1 MSSRAPISDEDARR
15 AAETT
20 FDRNVVVVAGAG
32 TGKTTL
38 LVNRLVHLLMREP
51 QPVPITQTVAL
62 TYTNKA
68 ATEMKVRL
76 RERLTALKRASTG
89 CFQASDGGAVAVDE
103 LRTHYGLTAS
113 DIATRAEAALR
124 DLEKAQI
131 GTVHSFAA
139 HLLRLFPLE
148 AGVDPAFREDDGL
161 RFDEAFQLAWDVW
174 IDRELGREGAH
185 HSRWRALLQSTPL
198 EQLRGLAS
206 TLCNDLIDLDVL
218 FRQVSS
224 APDQGL
230 MEWIDNL
237 RDRAQTLLDSNDRP
251 KRRKIEHML
260 AGAVALLTLVKD
272 KGPQSIDEL
281 DPSAREWL
289 GKDPGLAIS
298 DWNAHEFS
306 HAVAVVTIVQKM
318 LVFNNAYFI
327 NLLTI
332 LRPFLSSI
340 RSTFARSGWISFDGL
355 LARARRL
362 LWDHPDIRERIKRE
376 YHAILIDE
384 FQDTDPVQ
392 YEILLALAEAS
403 GRASMIWQDMTLEP
417 GKLFIVGDPK
427 QSIYAFRRADMEA
440 FDRVVDKVLA
450 DGGTLYS
457 LTTNFRSDASILGPV
472 NEVFDRLLVRQPLVQ
487 PGNVHLQ
494 GDARRT
500 GNLTETGV
508 MIQVT
513 APAPGDDPFDAEG
526 AARAEGEVLARWLH
540 EDLLTRPG
548 VSAGQVAFLFRKLTQ
563 ADGYLDALRRYNI
576 PYLIEGEKHYYR
588 RQEVIDLVNLLRVLD
603 HPHDHIA
610 LLGILRSPL
619 GGLTDRDIYDLRE
632 AGGFGDLNENIL
644 HAWSHARAETV
655 RRLYRRLASLHHMVT
670 SLPLDEAIQVVF
682 DQLPLLE
689 LAAASLHGEQAVA
702 NLLKVRQTAASLAD
716 RPQLTLSHFIEVL
729 MTRLEEQPDEAES
742 PLAEDSSDAVQI
754 LTIHKAKGLE
764 FPIVVLPGLHQGSGR
779 DKAVPTVV
787 YDWSTGIYG
796 LSTGP
801 HQTLGYM
808 RVQEKQVEREKAER
822 RRVFYV
828 GMTRAKDLLVLS
840 GSLTSR
846 SVGETVLEWLNEIG
860 EGEIGSPETK
870 TVKIG
875 SSEVVHR
882 VVHAPERKW
891 PRRVPATSE
900 DGPAVH
906 PASLARLWDE
916 RTARWQTVRAGT
928 WHVTPSSVHERLL
941 LSDIDSA
948 PEAVGREASRF
959 VGVIA
964 HHILEGWDFARPPD
978 ELLMRIGPSLERFLP
993 PEFNEVRSKVADSL
1007 TEIFTTFGAS
1017 ESYARLNSATILGRE
1032 VPFVMPWGERQVM
1045 EGVIDVIYRLDG
1057 KIWIADYKTD
1067 RTTTS
1072 EALARAQMYA
1082 HQAAIYREAVTRCLD
1097 LSQASFQFL
1106 FLRAGIS
1113 VDL

>member
-1 MSSRAPISDEDARR
+1 MSSRAPISDQDARR

-51 QPVPITQTVAL
+51 QPVTITQTVAL

-76 RERLTALKRASTG
+76 RERLTALTRASTG
-89 CFQASDGGAVAVDE
+89 GFQASDGGAVAMDE
-103 LRTHYGLTAS
+103 LRTHYRLTAD
-113 DIATRAEAALR
+113 DIATRAKAALR

-161 RFDEAFQLAWDVW
+161 RFDESFQLAWDVW

-185 HSRWRALLQSTPL
+185 HSRWRTLLHSTPL
-198 EQLRGLAS
+198 EQLRGLAYA
-206 TLCNDLIDLDVL
+206 LCNDLIDLDVL
-218 FRQVSS
+218 LRQIVSG
-224 APDQGL
+224 PDQAITD
-230 MEWIDNL
+230 WIASL
-237 RDRAQTLLDSNDRP
+237 HDRAQTLLDSNDRP

-272 KGPQSIDEL
+272 KGPESIDEL
-281 DPSAREWL
+281 DPSARQWL
-289 GKDPGLAIS
+289 EKDPGLAIS
-298 DWNAHEFS
+298 DWSTHEFS
-306 HAVAVVTIVQKM
+306 QAVGVVKIAKQI
-318 LVFNNAYFI
+318 LAFNVSYFI
-327 NLLTI
+327 NLLIIISPLVT
-332 LRPFLSSI
+332 SI
-340 RSTFARSGWISFDGL
+340 RSSFARSGWISFDGL

-362 LWDHPDIRERIKRE
+362 LWEHPDVRERIKRE
-376 YHAILIDE
+376 YRAILIDE

-403 GRASMIWQDMTLEP
+403 GCASMAWQDMALEP

-440 FDRVVDKVLA
+440 FDRVVDKVLT
-450 DGGTLYS
+450 DGGTLCS

-472 NEVFDRLLVRQPLVQ
+472 NDVFDRLLLRQPLVQ
-487 PGNVHLQ
+487 PGNVRLQ

-513 APAPGDDPFDAEG
+513 APAAGDGPFDAAG

-588 RQEVIDLVNLLRVLD
+588 RQEVIDLVNVLRVLD

-610 LLGILRSPL
+610 LLGVLRSPL

-632 AGGFGDLNENIL
+632 AGGFSDLNENII
-644 HAWSHARAETV
+644 HAWTHARAETV
-655 RRLYRRLASLHHMVT
+655 RRLYRRLASLHRMVT
-670 SLPLDEAIQVVF
+670 ALPLDEAIQMVF
-682 DQLPLLE
+682 DQFPLLE

-702 NLLKVRQTAASLAD
+702 NLLKVKQTAAALAD
-716 RPQLTLSHFIEVL
+716 RPQLTLSRFIEVM
-729 MTRLEEQPDEAES
+729 MTRLDEQPDEAES

-779 DKAVPTVV
+779 DKTTPTVV
-787 YDWSTGIYG
+787 YDWSTSTYG
-796 LSTGP
+796 LSAGP
-801 HQTLGYM
+801 HQTLGYL
-808 RVQEKQVEREKAER
+808 RVQEKQVERENAER
-822 RRVFYV
+822 RRVLYV

-840 GSLTSR
+840 GGLTSR

-860 EGEIGSPETK
+860 EGEIGNPETK

-891 PRRVPATSE
+891 PRRVPVTSE

-906 PASLARLWDE
+906 PASLARLWNE

-928 WHVTPSSVHERLL
+928 WHVTPSSVHESLP
-941 LSDIDSA
+941 LSGIDS
-948 PEAVGREASRF
+948 RSWSR
-959 VGVIA
+959 G
-964 HHILEGWDFARPPD
+964 
-978 ELLMRIGPSLERFLP
+978 
-993 PEFNEVRSKVADSL
+993 
-1007 TEIFTTFGAS
+1007 T
-1017 ESYARLNSATILGRE
+1017 
-1032 VPFVMPWGERQVM
+1032 
-1045 EGVIDVIYRLDG
+1045 
-1057 KIWIADYKTD
+1057 
-1067 RTTTS
+1067 
-1072 EALARAQMYA
+1072 
-1082 HQAAIYREAVTRCLD
+1082 
-1097 LSQASFQFL
+1097 
-1106 FLRAGIS
+1106 
-1113 VDL
+1113 

>member
-1 MSSRAPISDEDARR
+1 M
-15 AAETT
+15 
-20 FDRNVVVVAGAG
+20 
-32 TGKTTL
+32 
-38 LVNRLVHLLMREP
+38 
-51 QPVPITQTVAL
+51 
-62 TYTNKA
+62 
-68 ATEMKVRL
+68 
-76 RERLTALKRASTG
+76 
-89 CFQASDGGAVAVDE
+89 DE
-103 LRTHYGLTAS
+103 LRTHYGLRAD

-161 RFDEAFQLAWDVW
+161 RFDESFRLAWDVW
-174 IDRELGREGAH
+174 IDRELGREGVH
-185 HSRWRALLQSTPL
+185 HSRWRTLLQSTPL
-198 EQLRGLAS
+198 EQLRGLAYA
-206 TLCNDLIDLDVL
+206 LCNDLIDLDML
-218 FRQVSS
+218 FRQVGS
-224 APDQGL
+224 APDQAL
-230 MEWIDNL
+230 TDWIGSL

-260 AGAVALLTLVKD
+260 AGAVVLLTLVKD
-272 KGPQSIDEL
+272 KGSQSIDEL

-289 GKDPGLAIS
+289 EKDPGLAIS
-298 DWNAHEFS
+298 DWSTHEFS
-306 HAVAVVTIVQKM
+306 QAVAVVKIAQQI
-318 LVFNNAYFI
+318 LAFNAAYFI
-327 NLLTI
+327 NLLT
-332 LRPFLSSI
+332 LVSPLVTSI
-340 RSTFARSGWISFDGL
+340 RSAFARTGWISFDGL

-362 LWDHPDIRERIKRE
+362 LWDHPDVRERIKRE
-376 YHAILIDE
+376 YRAILIDE

-403 GRASMIWQDMTLEP
+403 GRASMTWQDMALEP

-450 DGGTLYS
+450 DGGMPYS

-472 NEVFDRLLVRQPLVQ
+472 NDVFDRLLLRQPLVQ
-487 PGNVHLQ
+487 PGNVRLQ

-500 GNLTETGV
+500 GKLTEAGV
-508 MIQVT
+508 IIQVT
-513 APAPGDDPFDAEG
+513 APAAGDDPFDAAG

-540 EDLLTRPG
+540 QDLLTRPG

-588 RQEVIDLVNLLRVLD
+588 RQEVIDLVNVLRVLD

-610 LLGILRSPL
+610 LLGVLRSPL
-619 GGLTDRDIYDLRE
+619 GSLTDRDIYDLRE
-632 AGGFGDLNENIL
+632 AGGFGDLNENIV

-655 RRLYRRLASLHHMVT
+655 RRLYRRLASLHRMVT
-670 SLPLDEAIQVVF
+670 ALPLDEAIQVVF
-682 DQLPLLE
+682 DQFPLLE

-702 NLLKVRQTAASLAD
+702 NLLKVKQTAAALAD
-716 RPQLTLSHFIEVL
+716 RPQLTLSRFIEVM
-729 MTRLEEQPDEAES
+729 MTRLDEQPDEAES

-779 DKAVPTVV
+779 DKAAPTVV
-787 YDWSTGIYG
+787 YDWSTGTYG
-796 LSTGP
+796 VSAGP
-801 HQTLGYM
+801 HQTLGYL

-828 GMTRAKDLLVLS
+828 GMTRAKDLLMLS
-840 GSLTSR
+840 GCLTSR

-891 PRRVPATSE
+891 PRRVPPTSE

-916 RTARWQTVRAGT
+916 RTARWQMVRAGT
-928 WHVTPSSVHERLL
+928 WHVTPSSVHESLPF
-941 LSDIDSA
+941 SDIDSV
-948 PEAVGREASRF
+948 PRVGGREASRL

-964 HHILEGWDFARPPD
+964 HHLLEGWDFARPPD
-978 ELLMRIGPSLERFLP
+978 VLLTQIGPSLERFLP
-993 PEFNEVRSKVADSL
+993 PQLNEVRSKIADSL

-1017 ESYARLNSATILGRE
+1017 ESYGRLRSAVILGRE
-1032 VPFVMPWGERQVM
+1032 VPFVMPWHERQVM
-1045 EGVIDVIYRLDG
+1045 EGVIDLIYRLDG

-1072 EALARAQMYA
+1072 EAPARAELYA
-1082 HQAAIYREAVTRCLD
+1082 HQAAIYREAVTRCLG